1 MENTQTFDR
10 TQYNN
15 GEIEQRDVAESVI
28 RRVDRS
34 TRQTTGMSLLHILT
48 IGSIGASIALFLSGR
63 KNEGIFV
70 GLWAPTFEALKSAS
84 DRRNRQ

>member
-15 GEIEQRDVAESVI
+15 GETEQRDVAESVI